1 MFRAPS
7 DQQPPIVWLLGTGG
21 TIAATG
27 APRLTFYAYG
37 IPGQRLDVHQNLE
50 RSPEVKDFAQVKAE
64 HLWQAGSGSLGPT
77 RWLELSKKINSI
89 FQNDSNVNG
98 VVVTHGTSSME
109 ETAYWLNLT
118 VKSKNPVVVTGTMR
132 PPSALGTDS
141 DNNLLG
147 SIILAGSQEAQG
159 MGVTIMLNDEIN
171 AARDVPKQNSYRV
184 QTFGSREVGLLGYVD
199 SDLKPVFYRAPTRK
213 HTYQTE
219 FDVSNLEDLPKVYIL
234 YAYEGVDDLLARTL
248 IDAKAPGIVLAS
260 MGPGAAGPALSEAL
274 VEARQKGA
282 NVVVTT
288 RAGAGRIIRTSV
300 YRKNGMVAGDN
311 LSPQKARILLQLA
324 LTRTQH
330 PEEIQR
336 RFDTY

>member
-1 MFRAPS
+1 MSTS
-7 DQQPPIVWLLGTGG
+7 DKKLPLVWLLGTGG
-21 TIAATG
+21 TIASTG
-27 APRLTFYAYG
+27 APRLTFYEYG
-37 IPGQRLDVHQNLE
+37 VPGQRLDVHQNLE
-50 RSPEVKDFAQVKAE
+50 RIPEVSDFAQVKAE
-64 HLWQAGSGSLGPT
+64 HLWQAGSGGLGPT

-118 VKSKNPVVVTGTMR
+118 VKSQKPVVVTGTMR
-132 PPSALGTDS
+132 PPSAMGTDS

-171 AARDVPKQNSYRV
+171 AARDVTKQNSYRV
-184 QTFGSREVGLLGYVD
+184 ETFGTREMGMLGYVD

-213 HTYQTE
+213 HTHQTE

-234 YAYEGVDDLLARTL
+234 YAYEGVDDLLARAL
-248 IDAKAPGIVLAS
+248 IEAKAPGIVLAG
-260 MGPGAAGPALSEAL
+260 MGAGGAGGAAQNEAL
-274 VEARQKGA
+274 IEASQNGS
-282 NVVVTT
+282 VVVSTT
-288 RAGAGRIIRTSV
+288 RAGAGRVIRTS
-300 YRKNGMVAGDN
+300 RHRQHSWVAGDN

-324 LTRTQH
+324 LTRSQDA
-330 PEEIQR
+330 EEIQR
-336 RFDTY
+336 MFDTY

>member
-1 MFRAPS
+1 MSTS
-7 DQQPPIVWLLGTGG
+7 DKKLPMVWLLGTGG

-27 APRLTFYAYG
+27 APRLTFYEYG
-37 IPGQRLDVHQNLE
+37 VPGQRLDVHQNLE
-50 RSPEVKDFAQVKAE
+50 RIPEVKDFAQVKAE
-64 HLWQAGSGSLGPT
+64 HLWQAGSGGLGPT

-118 VKSKNPVVVTGTMR
+118 VKSQNPVVVTGTMR
-132 PPSALGTDS
+132 PPSAMGTDS

-171 AARDVPKQNSYRV
+171 AARDVTKQNSYRV

-213 HTYQTE
+213 HTHQTE
-219 FDVSNLEDLPKVYIL
+219 FDVSNLDDLPKVYIL
-234 YAYEGVDDLLARTL
+234 YAYEGVDDLLARAL
-248 IDAKAPGIVLAS
+248 IDANAPGIVLAS
-260 MGPGAAGPALSEAL
+260 MGPGAAGQALSEAL

-324 LTRTQH
+324 LTRTRD

-336 RFDTY
+336 MFNTY

>member
-1 MFRAPS
+1 MSTS
-7 DQQPPIVWLLGTGG
+7 DKKLPMVWLLGTGG

-27 APRLTFYAYG
+27 APRLTFYEYG
-37 IPGQRLDVHQNLE
+37 VPGQRLDVHQNLE
-50 RSPEVKDFAQVKAE
+50 RIPEVKDFAQVKAE
-64 HLWQAGSGSLGPT
+64 HLWQAGSGELGPT

-118 VKSKNPVVVTGTMR
+118 VKSQNPVVVTGTMR
-132 PPSALGTDS
+132 PPSAMGTDS

-171 AARDVPKQNSYRV
+171 AARDVTKQNSYRV

-219 FDVSNLEDLPKVYIL
+219 FDVSNLDDLPKVYIL

-260 MGPGAAGPALSEAL
+260 MGPGAAGQALSEAL

-324 LTRTQH
+324 LTRTQDT
-330 PEEIQR
+330 EEIQR
-336 RFDTY
+336 MFNTY

>member
-1 MFRAPS
+1 MSTS
-7 DQQPPIVWLLGTGG
+7 DKKLPLVWLLGTGG

-27 APRLTFYAYG
+27 APRLTFYEYG
-37 IPGQRLDVHQNLE
+37 VPGQRLDVHQNLE
-50 RSPEVKDFAQVKAE
+50 RIPEVNGFAQVKAE
-64 HLWQAGSGSLGPT
+64 HLWQAGSGGLGPT

-118 VKSKNPVVVTGTMR
+118 VKSQNPVVVTGTMR

-171 AARDVPKQNSYRV
+171 AARDVTKQNSYRV

-260 MGPGAAGPALSEAL
+260 MGPGAAGQALSEAL
-274 VEARQKGA
+274 VEARNKGA

-324 LTRTQH
+324 LTRTQD

-336 RFDTY
+336 MFDTY

>member
-1 MFRAPS
+1 MSTS
-7 DQQPPIVWLLGTGG
+7 DKKLPLVWLLGTGG

-27 APRLTFYAYG
+27 APRLTFYEYG
-37 IPGQRLDVHQNLE
+37 VPGQRLDVHQNLE
-50 RSPEVKDFAQVKAE
+50 RIPEVKDFAQVKAE

-118 VKSKNPVVVTGTMR
+118 VKSQNPVVVTGTMR
-132 PPSALGTDS
+132 PPSAMGTDS

-171 AARDVPKQNSYRV
+171 AARDVTKQNSYRV

-219 FDVSNLEDLPKVYIL
+219 FDVSNLDDLPKVYIL

-260 MGPGAAGPALSEAL
+260 MGPGAAGQALSEAL

-324 LTRTQH
+324 LTRTQD

-336 RFDTY
+336 MFDTY

>member
-1 MFRAPS
+1 MSTS
-7 DQQPPIVWLLGTGG
+7 DKKLPLVWLLGTGG

-27 APRLTFYAYG
+27 APRLTFYEYG
-37 IPGQRLDVHQNLE
+37 VPGQRLDVHQNLE
-50 RSPEVKDFAQVKAE
+50 RIPEVKDFAQVKAE
-64 HLWQAGSGSLGPT
+64 HLWQAGSGGLGPT

-118 VKSKNPVVVTGTMR
+118 VKSQNPVVVTGTMR
-132 PPSALGTDS
+132 PPSAMGTDS

-171 AARDVPKQNSYRV
+171 AARDVTKQNSYRV

-219 FDVSNLEDLPKVYIL
+219 FDVSNLDDLPKVYIL
-234 YAYEGVDDLLARTL
+234 YAYEGVDDLLARAL
-248 IDAKAPGIVLAS
+248 IDANAPGIVLAS
-260 MGPGAAGPALSEAL
+260 MGPGAAGQALSEAL

-324 LTRTQH
+324 LTRTQD

-336 RFDTY
+336 MFNTY

>member
-1 MFRAPS
+1 MSTS
-7 DQQPPIVWLLGTGG
+7 DKKLPLVWLLGTGG

-27 APRLTFYAYG
+27 APRLTFFEYG
-37 IPGQRLDVHQNLE
+37 VPGQRLDVHQNLE
-50 RSPEVKDFAQVKAE
+50 RIPEVHDFAQVKAE
-64 HLWQAGSGSLGPT
+64 HLWQAGSGGLGPT

-89 FQNDSNVNG
+89 FQDDPNVNG

-118 VKSKNPVVVTGTMR
+118 VKSNKPVVVTGTMR
-132 PPSALGTDS
+132 PPSAMGTDS

-147 SIILAGSQEAQG
+147 SIILAGSQEAHG

-171 AARDVPKQNSYRV
+171 AARDVTKQNSYRV
-184 QTFGSREVGLLGYVD
+184 ETFGSREVGMLGYVD
-199 SDLKPVFYRAPTRK
+199 ADLKPVFYRSPTRK
-213 HTYQTE
+213 HTHQTE

-260 MGPGAAGPALSEAL
+260 MGPGAAGQALSEAL
-274 VEARQKGA
+274 VEARQKGI

-300 YRKNGMVAGDN
+300 YRKHGMVAGDN

-324 LTRTQH
+324 LTRTED

-336 RFDTY
+336 MFDIY